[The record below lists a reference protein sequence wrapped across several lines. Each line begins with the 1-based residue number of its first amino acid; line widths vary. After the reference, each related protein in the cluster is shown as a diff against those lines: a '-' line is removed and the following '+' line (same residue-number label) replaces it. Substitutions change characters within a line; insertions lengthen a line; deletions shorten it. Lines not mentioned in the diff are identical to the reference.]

1 MFLYMSHFLLVHR
14 STSFQ
19 EGLWGDDFVRLQVLA
34 LDQLHDH
41 SHSNELDPRPGCHFP
56 ATVNCQD
63 NKDILLSK
71 VGVCDNSDNLQPI
84 FLSKSVKWVRV
95 IEAFLYLTKI
105 Y

>member
-1 MFLYMSHFLLVHR
+1 MSHFLHMHR

-63 NKDILLSK
+63 NKDILLSNYGF
-71 VGVCDNSDNLQPI
+71 VTIRTIYSL
-84 FLSKSVKWVRV
+84 FLSKSEQWVRV
-95 IEAFLYLTKI
+95 IEAFFYLTKI
-105 Y
+105 